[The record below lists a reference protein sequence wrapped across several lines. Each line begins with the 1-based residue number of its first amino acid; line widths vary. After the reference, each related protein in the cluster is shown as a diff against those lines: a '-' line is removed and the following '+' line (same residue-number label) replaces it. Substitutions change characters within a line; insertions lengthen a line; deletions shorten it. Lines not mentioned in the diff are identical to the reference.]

1 MVSGN
6 RDSVMSVTKSFGK
19 HPSIVKIKIKALD
32 SASNFRKTSCD
43 LSIINFCQEEDILSK
58 IIKLNKGLIVKFI
71 AENFICCTENCKF
84 SSELKHADVV
94 PIHKNKDKND
104 KSNYRPV
111 SIISD
116 YSKMYENLIYNQ
128 LYQYFENIL
137 FLSQCQISK
146 RIEHSALSLSPNR
159 KI

>member
-6 RDSVMSVTKSFGK
+6 RDSIMSVIKSFGK
-19 HPSIVKIKIKALD
+19 HPSIVKIKIKAFD
-32 SASNFRKTSCD
+32 STSNFRKTSCD
-43 LSIINFCQEEDILSK
+43 LSIINSCQEEDILNK
-58 IIKLNKGLIVKFI
+58 IIKLNKGLIPKFI
-71 AENFICCTENCKF
+71 AENFICCKF
-84 SSELKHADVV
+84 SSKSKHANIV

-137 FLSQCQISK
+137 FPSQCQISK